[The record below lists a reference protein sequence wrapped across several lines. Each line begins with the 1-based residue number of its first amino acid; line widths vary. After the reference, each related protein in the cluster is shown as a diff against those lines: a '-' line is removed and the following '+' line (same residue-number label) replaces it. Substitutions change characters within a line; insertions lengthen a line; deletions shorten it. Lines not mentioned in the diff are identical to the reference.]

1 MGFTEKETALF
12 IGVVG
17 LLSVVAQTAGLTIL
31 MKTVGNKN
39 TIIIGLGKCE
49 HHTSC
54 FVFNFCHLYLLCPE
68 LVGKSRFDIHF
79 HSMIVAHAAYEIH
92 KATLI

>member
-39 TIIIGLGKCE
+39 TIIIGLGE
-49 HHTSC
+49 NR
-54 FVFNFCHLYLLCPE
+54 V
-68 LVGKSRFDIHF
+68 
-79 HSMIVAHAAYEIH
+79 
-92 KATLI
+92 

>member
-1 MGFTEKETALF
+1 MIVLNQQLFLLQAGQYSAFFVYLRLVMGFTEKETALF

-39 TIIIGLGKCE
+39 TIIIGLGKLGLFCKIIGI
-49 HHTSC
+49 
-54 FVFNFCHLYLLCPE
+54 FVSN
-68 LVGKSRFDIHF
+68 
-79 HSMIVAHAAYEIH
+79 AEIN
-92 KATLI
+92 IY

>member
-1 MGFTEKETALF
+1 MGRNLSVQPVPLHLCFSFQAGQYSAFFVYLRLVMGFTEKETALF

-39 TIIIGLGKCE
+39 TIIIGLGENK
-49 HHTSC
+49 
-54 FVFNFCHLYLLCPE
+54 V
-68 LVGKSRFDIHF
+68 
-79 HSMIVAHAAYEIH
+79 
-92 KATLI
+92 